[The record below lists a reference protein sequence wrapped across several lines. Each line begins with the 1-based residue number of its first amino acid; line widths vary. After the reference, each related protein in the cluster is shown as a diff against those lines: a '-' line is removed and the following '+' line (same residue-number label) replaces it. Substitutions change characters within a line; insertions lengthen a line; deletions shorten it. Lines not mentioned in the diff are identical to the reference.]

1 MQLEYEPWLLLVDQC
16 GREPYCAIFL
26 VILLKCA
33 SKFVAEHKQTERRKF
48 AASLWKRCNEQAVP
62 HDLKIIRVSVSA
74 FLCKLAVFEGGSF
87 GRLDRDGGSDQLR
100 RALPPKASTAYLQ
113 REHNPAF
120 LGHIYRDRYVFDLF
134 CWLLICPR
142 CLASSHD
149 RRIKSWREIVCFC
162 FLKLSHNDWNLP
174 QRERDSRKVPWS
186 VKASRWD
193 FWKQEGNTSGHKEIL
208 FYAQQT
214 DIHSAGDGTSSCC
227 TEAANWKHGPDGTL
241 PARNRVRT
249 VAGFIFDIF
258 NLQFLKWGSDG
269 PATESWVSFSTLIQ

>member
-1 MQLEYEPWLLLVDQC
+1 MQLEYEPLLLLVDQC

-26 VILLKCA
+26 VILLKCV

-100 RALPPKASTAYLQ
+100 RALPPKASTAYLR

-120 LGHIYRDRYVFDLF
+120 LGHIYRHRYLFDLF
-134 CWLLICPR
+134 CWLIICPR
-142 CLASSHD
+142 CLASSHE
-149 RRIKSWREIVCFC
+149 RRIKSRREIVCFC

-174 QRERDSRKVPWS
+174 QRERLSESAMERKDEPV
-186 VKASRWD
+186 RLL
-193 FWKQEGNTSGHKEIL
+193 ETRGEHIG
-208 FYAQQT
+208 AQ
-214 DIHSAGDGTSSCC
+214 
-227 TEAANWKHGPDGTL
+227 
-241 PARNRVRT
+241 RNSLLRT
-249 VAGFIFDIF
+249 ADWY
-258 NLQFLKWGSDG
+258 LQRRRRNK
-269 PATESWVSFSTLIQ
+269 